1 MPWTGT
7 SRLGVTTHST
17 SVVHGKIASVVDAA
31 THDRSGGVAVL
42 FAMMLMPLL
51 ILTGM
56 GIDYGRAVHLRSTF
70 QSACDAAAEAALPHL
85 NRPLQDIKNLISA
98 TIDANV
104 PESER
109 GKDFQFHVADDKRSI
124 SITLETVTKTPL
136 LSFAGVPEQKLAVQ
150 SVAHAPKLP
159 AAIPLPAGV
168 PTGTQMPEV
177 TPEDV
182 KRTMELLERLR
193 PFLGSR
199 MSPEE
204 MGRLREMLGG

>member
-1 MPWTGT
+1 MTARVADRTRG
-7 SRLGVTTHST
+7 SAGDVIGD
-17 SVVHGKIASVVDAA
+17 VAA
-31 THDRSGGVAVL
+31 DRSGGVAIM

-51 ILTGM
+51 ILSGM

-70 QSACDAAAEAALPHL
+70 QAACDAAAVAALPHL
-85 NRPLQDIKNLISA
+85 HRPLQDIKNLLSS

-104 PESER
+104 PEGER

-124 SITLETVTKTPL
+124 TITLETVTKTPL
-136 LSFAGVPEQKLAVQ
+136 LSFAGVPEQKIAVN

-159 AAIPLPAGV
+159 AAISLPAGV
-168 PTGTQMPEV
+168 PAGTKMPEV

-182 KRTMELLERLR
+182 KRTMELLERMR

-204 MGRLREMLGG
+204 IGRLREMLGG

>member
-1 MPWTGT
+1 MAEQITLVARG
-7 SRLGVTTHST
+7 GA
-17 SVVHGKIASVVDAA
+17 GAA
-31 THDRSGGVAVL
+31 VAWAIRDTSGGVAVL

-70 QSACDAAAEAALPHL
+70 QAACDAAAEAALPNLH
-85 NRPLQDIKNLISA
+85 RPLQDIKNLISA

-104 PESER
+104 PEGER

-124 SITLETVTKTPL
+124 SITLETITKTPL
-136 LSFAGVPEQKLAVQ
+136 LSFAGVPEQKLVVH
-150 SVAHAPKLP
+150 SVAHAPKMP
-159 AAIPLPAGV
+159 AAIALPAGV

-177 TPEDV
+177 APEDV
-182 KRTMELLERLR
+182 KRTMELLERMR
-193 PFLGSR
+193 PFLGTR

-204 MGRLREMLGG
+204 LGRLREMLGG